1 MGEKGTSVCYRR
13 QFALPR
19 RLRLDAWVTGT
30 GDGTMLG
37 TRLHMDAESIA
48 DTSHA
53 LRSLDAD
60 GINDRTLA
68 AALGLTEDDIASLL
82 EDTVRAWREFLCE
95 ISGTPGGDGE

>member
-1 MGEKGTSVCYRR
+1 
-13 QFALPR
+13 
-19 RLRLDAWVTGT
+19 
-30 GDGTMLG
+30 MLEMQ
-37 TRLHMDAESIA
+37 LHMDADSIA

-53 LRSLDAD
+53 LKSLAAD

-68 AALGLTEDDIASLL
+68 AALGLTEDDISSLL